1 MQSKTLLGVAFGII
15 VLIFGGLAVLFLNS
29 ENQIQNTD
37 QCIITLFGEQYD
49 VSEFR
54 TQHSGG
60 NVFVCGSDMTEE
72 YEAQHGSDLTRL
84 EEYKIN

>member
-1 MQSKTLLGVAFGII
+1 MQNKTFLGIAFGII

-29 ENQIQNTD
+29 GNQIEDND
-37 QCIITLFGEQYD
+37 ECIITLFGDRYD

-54 TQHSGG
+54 TQHPGG
-60 NVFVCGSDMTEE
+60 NVFVCGSDMTQE
-72 YEAQHGSDLTRL
+72 YEAQHGSDLTKL